1 MKNTLITL
9 IAVSIASITFSQK
22 KLSVGIFGGPTYS
35 TFSFVNSQGVDES
48 SNYEFISQSTFGI
61 QLNIEN
67 SKHILRPS
75 LGLRQAGAKSTLG
88 TTPMTWSLNYLDLEA
103 AYLYEAIQKK
113 SLGVSI
119 GAGLYGGYL
128 IGGEQT
134 IGTKTYSLKEEEA
147 FNLIDFGARAMTNIR
162 FSITQTMSVF
172 GEYQFGY
179 GLSQIENDETDQQT
193 RNRNQ
198 AIKIGLT
205 IEL

>member
-48 SNYEFISQSTFGI
+48 SNYEFVSQSTFGI

-113 SLGVSI
+113 SVGVSI
-119 GAGLYGGYL
+119 GAGFYGGYL

-134 IGTKTYSLKEEEA
+134 IGTKTYSLNEEEA

-162 FSITQTMSVF
+162 FSITKTMSVF

-198 AIKIGLT
+198 AIKVGLT

>member
-1 MKNTLITL
+1 MKNAILTIAILLISTL
-9 IAVSIASITFSQK
+9 SFSQK
-22 KLSVGIFGGPTYS
+22 KLSVGIFGGPNYS

-48 SNYEFISQSTFGI
+48 SNYEFINQSTFGI
-61 QLNIEN
+61 QLNIQN
-67 SKHILRPS
+67 SKHIMRPS

-88 TTPMTWSLNYLDLEA
+88 TIPMTWSLNYLDLEA
-103 AYLYEAIQKK
+103 AYLYELIQKK
-113 SLGVSI
+113 SLGVSL

-134 IGTKTYSLKEEEA
+134 IGTKTYSLSEEKA
-147 FNLIDFGARAMTNIR
+147 FNPIDFGARAMTNIR
-162 FSITQTMSVF
+162 FSITQTISVF

-179 GLSQIENDETDQQT
+179 GLSQIENDETEQET

-198 AIKIGLT
+198 VIKIGLT

>member
-1 MKNTLITL
+1 MKHTIIT
-9 IAVSIASITFSQK
+9 IFAVSITTFSFSQK

-35 TFSFVNSQGVDES
+35 TFSFVNSQGEDES
-48 SNYEFISQSTFGI
+48 SNYEFIGQTTFGI

-67 SKHILRPS
+67 SKHNLRPS
-75 LGLRQAGAKSTLG
+75 LGLRQAGAKSTIG
-88 TTPMTWSLNYLDLEA
+88 TIPMTWSLNYLDLEA

-113 SLGVSI
+113 SLGISI
-119 GAGLYGGYL
+119 GAGFYGGYL

-134 IGTKTYSLKEEEA
+134 IGTKTYSLNEEEA
-147 FNLIDFGARAMTNIR
+147 FNPIDFGARAMTNIR
-162 FSITQTMSVF
+162 FSITESMSVF

-198 AIKIGLT
+198 AIKVGLT

>member
-1 MKNTLITL
+1 MKNTLFTL
-9 IAVSIASITFSQK
+9 AILLISTLSFSQK

-48 SNYEFISQSTFGI
+48 SNYELIGQSIFGI
-61 QLNIEN
+61 QLNIHN
-67 SKHILRPS
+67 SKHNLRPS

-88 TTPMTWSLNYLDLEA
+88 TIPMTWSLNYLDLEA
-103 AYLYEAIQKK
+103 AYLYELVQKK
-113 SLGVSI
+113 SLGLSI

-134 IGTKTYSLKEEEA
+134 IGTKTYSLNEEEA
-147 FNLIDFGARAMTNIR
+147 FNPIDFGVRAMTNIR

-193 RNRNQ
+193 KNRNQ

>member
-9 IAVSIASITFSQK
+9 IVISITSITFSQK

-35 TFSFVNSQGVDES
+35 TFSFVNSQGEDES
-48 SNYEFISQSTFGI
+48 SNYEIIGQTAFGI

-75 LGLRQAGAKSTLG
+75 LSLRQAGAKSTLG
-88 TTPMTWSLNYLDLEA
+88 TVPMTWMLNYIDLEA

-113 SLGVSI
+113 SLGVSV
-119 GAGLYGGYL
+119 GAGFYGGYL

-134 IGTKTYSLKEEEA
+134 IGTKTYSLSEEEA
-147 FNLIDFGARAMTNIR
+147 FNPIDFGVRAMTNIR
-162 FSITQTMSVF
+162 LSITKTMSVF

-179 GLSQIENDETDQQT
+179 GLSQIENETTDQQT

-198 AIKIGLT
+198 AIKVGLT

>member
-1 MKNTLITL
+1 MKNTLFTL
-9 IAVSIASITFSQK
+9 AILLISTLSFSQK

-48 SNYEFISQSTFGI
+48 SNYEFIGQSTFGV
-61 QLNIEN
+61 QLNIHN
-67 SKHILRPS
+67 SKHNLRPS

-88 TTPMTWSLNYLDLEA
+88 TIPMTWSLNYLDLEA
-103 AYLYEAIQKK
+103 AYLYELVQKK
-113 SLGVSI
+113 SLGVSL

-134 IGTKTYSLKEEEA
+134 IGTKTYSLNEEEA
-147 FNLIDFGARAMTNIR
+147 FNPIDFGARAMTNIR

-198 AIKIGLT
+198 AIKVGLT

>member
-1 MKNTLITL
+1 MKHTILALFIL
-9 IAVSIASITFSQK
+9 SVSALSFSQK

-35 TFSFVNSQGVDES
+35 TFSFVNSQGADES
-48 SNYEFISQSTFGI
+48 SNYEFIGHTAFGI

-75 LGLRQAGAKSTLG
+75 LSLRQAGAKSTLG
-88 TTPMTWSLNYLDLEA
+88 TVPMTWTLNYIDLEA
-103 AYLYEAIQKK
+103 AYLYELVQKK
-113 SLGVSI
+113 SLGVSV

-134 IGTKTYSLKEEEA
+134 IGTKTYSLSEEEA
-147 FNLIDFGARAMTNIR
+147 FNPIDFGARVMTNIR
-162 FSITQTMSVF
+162 LSITKTMSVF

-179 GLSQIENDETDQQT
+179 GLSQIENETTEQQT
-193 RNRNQ
+193 KNRNQ
-198 AIKIGLT
+198 LIKVGLR

>member
-1 MKNTLITL
+1 MKHNLIT
-9 IAVSIASITFSQK
+9 IFAVSIATFSFSQK

-48 SNYEFISQSTFGI
+48 SNYKFISQSTFGI
-61 QLNIEN
+61 QLNIKN
-67 SKHILRPS
+67 SKHNLRPS

-103 AYLYEAIQKK
+103 AYLYEVIQKK
-113 SLGVSI
+113 SLGISI

-134 IGTKTYSLKEEEA
+134 IGTKTYSLNEEEA
-147 FNLIDFGARAMTNIR
+147 FNPIDFGARAMNNIR
-162 FSITQTMSVF
+162 FSITQSMSVF

-198 AIKIGLT
+198 AIKVGLT

>member
-1 MKNTLITL
+1 MKHTLIT
-9 IAVSIASITFSQK
+9 IFAVSITTFSFSQK
-22 KLSVGIFGGPTYS
+22 KLSVGIYGGPTYS

-48 SNYEFISQSTFGI
+48 SNYEFIGQSTFGV
-61 QLNIEN
+61 QLNIHN
-67 SKHILRPS
+67 SKHNLRPS

-88 TTPMTWSLNYLDLEA
+88 TIPMTWSLNYLDLEA
-103 AYLYEAIQKK
+103 AYLYELVQKK
-113 SLGVSI
+113 SLGVSL

-134 IGTKTYSLKEEEA
+134 IGTKTYSLNEEEA
-147 FNLIDFGARAMTNIR
+147 FNPIDFGARAMTNIR
-162 FSITQTMSVF
+162 FSITQTISVF

-198 AIKIGLT
+198 AIKVGLT

>member
-1 MKNTLITL
+1 MKHTILTLAIL
-9 IAVSIASITFSQK
+9 SIATLSFSQK

-48 SNYEFISQSTFGI
+48 SNYEFIGQSTFGI
-61 QLNIEN
+61 QLNIHN
-67 SKHILRPS
+67 SKHNLRPS

-88 TTPMTWSLNYLDLEA
+88 TIPMTWSLNYLDLEA
-103 AYLYEAIQKK
+103 AYLYELVQKK
-113 SLGVSI
+113 SLGLSI

-134 IGTKTYSLKEEEA
+134 IGTKTYSLNEEEA
-147 FNLIDFGARAMTNIR
+147 FNPIDFGVRAMTNIR

>member
-1 MKNTLITL
+1 MKHTILTLAIL
-9 IAVSIASITFSQK
+9 SIATLSFSQK

-48 SNYEFISQSTFGI
+48 SNYEFIGQSTFGI
-61 QLNIEN
+61 QLNIHN
-67 SKHILRPS
+67 SKHNLRPS

-88 TTPMTWSLNYLDLEA
+88 TIPMTWSLNYLDLEA
-103 AYLYEAIQKK
+103 AYLYELVQKK
-113 SLGVSI
+113 SLGLSI

-134 IGTKTYSLKEEEA
+134 IGTKTYSLNEEEA
-147 FNLIDFGARAMTNIR
+147 FNPIDFGVRVMTNIR

-193 RNRNQ
+193 KNRNQ

>member
-1 MKNTLITL
+1 MKHTILTLL
-9 IAVSIASITFSQK
+9 ILSVSAHSFSQK

-61 QLNIEN
+61 QLNIKN

-103 AYLYEAIQKK
+103 AYLYELVQKK
-113 SLGVSI
+113 SLGLSI

-134 IGTKTYSLKEEEA
+134 IGTKTYSLSEEEA
-147 FNLIDFGARAMTNIR
+147 FNPIDFGARAMTNIR

-179 GLSQIENDETDQQT
+179 GLSQIENETTDQQT

-198 AIKIGLT
+198 AIKVGLT